1 MRQIYITKANGE
13 RVVFD
18 ENRLLTSLRRSGAD
32 DDTAS
37 SVLDKVYE
45 ILKDGISTYEIY
57 KKAFAVLRKLNQKG
71 PAVNYSLRRSIMAMG
86 PDGFHFENLMVE
98 VMKAHGYEAKRGI
111 IIKGA
116 CVDHEV
122 DLVATNSDTL
132 ITGELKFHNR
142 AGLRSDLKVALYVS
156 SRWRD
161 VEASGYYKKNKNI
174 KIHKKWLVTNTK
186 FTSNAVKYT
195 ECNNTFELIGWNYP
209 RRGNLAQMIEE
220 SGLHPVTCMTSLSST
235 DKRALLD
242 SGVVS
247 CKGLLSAGESALKSI
262 GLNETKVKR
271 AFKEVSGLCG
281 VIGS

>member
-32 DDTAS
+32 EDTAS

-45 ILKDGISTYEIY
+45 VLEDGISTYEIY
-57 KKAFAVLRKLNQKG
+57 KKAFAVLKKLNQKG
-71 PAVNYSLRRSIMAMG
+71 PAANYSLRRSIMDMG

-98 VMKAHGYEAKRGI
+98 VMRAHGYDAKRGVT
-111 IIKGA
+111 IKGA

-122 DLVATNSDTL
+122 DLVATSEDTL

-161 VEASGYYKKNKNI
+161 IENSGYYKKDPKIKNY
-174 KIHKKWLVTNTK
+174 KKWLLTNTK
-186 FTSNAVKYT
+186 FTSNAIKYA
-195 ECNNTFELIGWNYP
+195 ECNNTFDLIGWNYP
-209 RRGNLAQMIEE
+209 RRGNLASMIEE
-220 SGLHPVTCMTSLSST
+220 SGLHPITCMTSLSGA
-235 DKRALLD
+235 DKKSLLNA
-242 SGVVS
+242 GIVS
-247 CKGLLSAGESALKSI
+247 CKGLLSAGENALRSV
-262 GLNETKVKR
+262 GLNEIRVKK
-271 AFKEVSGLCG
+271 ALKEVEGLCG
-281 VIGS
+281 VIN